1 MNDLLL
7 DIEVELERM
16 PGKGGW
22 TYALLPDVVRGSK
35 KAFGWKKMDAVI
47 DGYSMPGVSLMPIKG
62 GRLFIAV
69 KAAVRKKIGKEAGDK
84 VHIKL
89 YGAVAGENA
98 GVEDFHMALKDVP
111 DAWSRFSDM
120 SVEAQE
126 VWQQWVLAP
135 AATDDVVQRMVMA
148 IEAIGIGRPFEQ
160 VAGK

>member
-22 TYALLPDVVRGSK
+22 TYALLPDIIQGSK

-89 YGAVAGENA
+89 YGAVAGESA
-98 GVEDFHMALKDVP
+98 VVEDFHSALKDVP
-111 DAWSRFSDM
+111 EAWIRFSGLP
-120 SVEAQE
+120 EKEQNA
-126 VWQQWVLAP
+126 WQQWVLAP

-148 IEAIGIGRPFEQ
+148 IEAIGIGRSLEQ